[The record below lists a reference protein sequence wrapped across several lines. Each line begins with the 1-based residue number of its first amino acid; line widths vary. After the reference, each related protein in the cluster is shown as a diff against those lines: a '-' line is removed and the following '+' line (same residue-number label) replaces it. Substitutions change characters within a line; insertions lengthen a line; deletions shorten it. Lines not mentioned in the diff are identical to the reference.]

1 MARSS
6 ALDIQTPG
14 AAPSADELSAQA
26 AQENASSDGEQTQ
39 DLTAGDDVEALKAKL
54 AALEVKNAELLA
66 DIESKK
72 KSNIIYE
79 PETPHAAERLA
90 ASATRDMTV
99 AQVMAAIDA
108 KRLTEPMTNY
118 LCSDGT
124 YCRRG

>member
-6 ALDIQTPG
+6 ALDIKTPG
-14 AAPSADELSAQA
+14 AAPSADDLAAQA
-26 AQENASSDGEQTQ
+26 AQENGDAEQTK
-39 DLTAGDDVEALKAKL
+39 DLTVGDDVEALKAQL
-54 AALEVKNAELLA
+54 ADLQAKNAELLA

-108 KRLTEPMTNY
+108 GRLSEPMTSY
-118 LCSDGT
+118 LCADGT